1 MILGQYSHV
10 SSFLSKNRIFSA
22 LENDPLFAHHPGE
35 DLCREK
41 YQELTFL
48 RCKRLFEYEFLTQQE
63 MMEDPLRAFH
73 MVIFIGMYDWS
84 LCLKS
89 SLHSGVSTVQWL

>member
-1 MILGQYSHV
+1 MSV
-10 SSFLSKNRIFSA
+10 FFPSKNRIFSA

-48 RCKRLFEYEFLTQQE
+48 RCKRLLEYEFLTQQE
-63 MMEDPLRAFH
+63 IIENPLKVLIVFSC
-73 MVIFIGMYDWS
+73 IGMYDWS
-84 LCLKS
+84 PSIQLAIHCV
-89 SLHSGVSTVQWL
+89 VSTVQGL